1 MSLYEL
7 VHFEGYVF
15 ISFSVPWWTSK
26 RLCLSIVC
34 FCGFFCLY
42 AQRVNLSIAI
52 VCMVKHG
59 HSTNNG
65 QTLDNSSSI
74 YNISSNFTSNGT
86 IYTHSEDETSTVIIR
101 STIKQCPVALSTSTL
116 VSTSTKSLKCHQ
128 IEALKLFRGNSVD
141 IFVSEYRCKMYLLR
155 TCM

>member
-1 MSLYEL
+1 
-7 VHFEGYVF
+7 
-15 ISFSVPWWTSK
+15 
-26 RLCLSIVC
+26 
-34 FCGFFCLY
+34 
-42 AQRVNLSIAI
+42 
-52 VCMVKHG
+52 MVKHG

-116 VSTSTKSLKCHQ
+116 VSTSTKSLKCHK

-141 IFVSEYRCKMYLLR
+141 ICVFVSEYRCKMYLLR